1 MVSTVPSLLAI
12 SLLLVVV
19 LAAAAMECPCSW
31 REDNRSWDCVKDDVI
46 SVPTVCWPL
55 HANVDKIV
63 FQNPMRE
70 VYSGDFDHENLRNLT
85 KLQMQNVDKIADDAL
100 HGLTALRYLDLSGGN
115 LKHLPDLSTLAE
127 VVALEAGGN
136 LLVEAPSLAH
146 MKNLDLVS
154 LFNNRIQFV
163 PDAFLPAS
171 PVPIGMTMVRNN
183 FTDLNA
189 TSIVNAAA
197 QSSFVFDDL
206 QYLWATVEERDTI
219 LEKEFYCNID
229 LESIIRVTDDPTNP

>member
-1 MVSTVPSLLAI
+1 M
-12 SLLLVVV
+12 
-19 LAAAAMECPCSW
+19 AAAMECPCSW
-31 REDNRSWDCVKDDVI
+31 REDNRSWDCVKENVN

-100 HGLTALRYLDLSGGN
+100 RGLTALRYLDLSGGN

-171 PVPIGMTMVRNN
+171 QVPIGMTMIRNN

-189 TSIVNAAA
+189 TSIVNAGAK
-197 QSSFVFDDL
+197 SSFVFDDL
-206 QYLWATVEERDTI
+206 LYLWATVAERDTI